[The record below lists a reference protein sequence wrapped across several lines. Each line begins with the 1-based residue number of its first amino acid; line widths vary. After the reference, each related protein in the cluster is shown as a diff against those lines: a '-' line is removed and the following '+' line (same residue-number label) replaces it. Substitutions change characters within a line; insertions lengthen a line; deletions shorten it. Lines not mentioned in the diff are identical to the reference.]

1 MRKMGWRLIIAVAL
15 IGGVWAA
22 FAAAQT
28 VALDRLMRVKLEHS
42 QQMLGA
48 MVTSN
53 WAELQRHSE
62 ELQRVAQ
69 DPAWAVLTT
78 PEYVRQTGVFLRAS
92 EDLVDAA
99 KRRDGEAA
107 PLAYV
112 SLTMSCVQCHRY
124 IARRRLARDGAGG
137 GYPVVTTMARQ
148 ARLPPR
154 R

>member
-1 MRKMGWRLIIAVAL
+1 MKMIGWRLIIAVVM
-15 IGGVWAA
+15 IGGVGAG

-28 VALDRLMRVKLEHS
+28 VALSRLMRTKLDHS
-42 QQMLGA
+42 QQILA
-48 MVTSN
+48 AVVTSN

-62 ELQRVAQ
+62 GLQRTAQ
-69 DPAWAVLTT
+69 DSAWAVLTT
-78 PEYVRQTGVFLRAS
+78 PEYVRQTTAFLRAS

-124 IARRRLARDGAGG
+124 VARMRIAR
-137 GYPVVTTMARQ
+137 
-148 ARLPPR
+148 
-154 R
+154 